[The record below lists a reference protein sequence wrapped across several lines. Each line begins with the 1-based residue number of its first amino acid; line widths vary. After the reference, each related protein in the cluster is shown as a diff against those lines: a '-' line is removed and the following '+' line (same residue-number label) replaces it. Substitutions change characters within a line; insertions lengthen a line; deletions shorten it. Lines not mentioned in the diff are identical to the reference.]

1 MGAKFTFEKTSIIFA
16 LIGALFGVSH
26 CFRHIK
32 TLEWYKGTVRKRVA
46 RVIVANVCT
55 IPGWIFA
62 SYLNEIS
69 LNHKIYEWGLSFF
82 LVLIYLY
89 VFTDGISV
97 FYRILFRLICLAAI
111 ACIQIF
117 KA

>member
-26 CFRHIK
+26 SFRHIK
-32 TLEWYKGTVRKRVA
+32 TLEWYKGTVRKRIA
-46 RVIVANVCT
+46 RVIVANICT

-62 SYLNEIS
+62 NYLNDIS

-82 LVLIYLY
+82 LVFIFYIILYRWNQYFSQDTILYYLLGYHY
-89 VFTDGISV
+89 VYLDI
-97 FYRILFRLICLAAI
+97 
-111 ACIQIF
+111 
-117 KA
+117 

>member
-26 CFRHIK
+26 SFRHIK
-32 TLEWYKGTVRKRVA
+32 TLEWYKGTVRKRIA
-46 RVIVANVCT
+46 RVIVANICT
-55 IPGWIFA
+55 VPGWIFA

-82 LVLIYLY
+82 LVLNLY
-89 VFTDGISV
+89 YFKDGISI
-97 FYRILFRLICLAAI
+97 FYNVLFHVICLVTI